1 MPPITRVYKYTQDGK
16 RLTLEDECLQSGSL
30 PSIAYGHKKCSLKHK
45 IGPQDKYCNNDPR
58 CRAAWE
64 RGRKIVKFVGYD
76 AGEKHRSEKVL
87 LRDLADPKY
96 SKWYPLMEWGWQRE
110 DCIRAIEAAGLPQ
123 PGKSSCFFCPSMK
136 ENEILAL
143 REQHPDL
150 FRRACALEDN
160 AQANLKTVQGLGRNF
175 SWKQRYGKELFELG
189 NC

>member
-1 MPPITRVYKYTQDGK
+1 MSAK
-16 RLTLEDECLQSGSL
+16 RQ
-30 PSIAYGHKKCSLKHK
+30 PAYGYKKCSLKHK
-45 IGPQDKYCNNDPR
+45 IGPQDKSCNNDPR
-58 CRAAWE
+58 CRAIWD
-64 RGRKIVKFVGYD
+64 RGQKVVKFVGYD
-76 AGEKHRSEKVL
+76 AGEEHRSEKVL

-96 SKWYPLMEWGWQRE
+96 SKWYPLMEWGWYRE

-136 ENEILAL
+136 EQEIIAL

-175 SWKQRYGKELFELG
+175 SWKNRYGKELTELG
-189 NC
+189 NN